1 MPLSPGFTDY
11 AEELIAGFGKVEIR
25 KMFGGAG
32 VYRNGVGFGILD
44 DDTFFIKADTALGA
58 ELKKQGSKPWSYS
71 VKKDGTVRDIAYWSL
86 PAAAADDGDEAS
98 ALAKRSFEIAKK
110 AAAEKARKPK
120 KAVKAVKAKKAPA
133 GKAAKKKAAPKRKK

>member
-1 MPLSPGFTDY
+1 MPLSPDFTDY

-98 ALAKRSFEIAKK
+98 ALAKRSFEIAKR
-110 AAAEKARKPK
+110 AAAEKAKKPK
-120 KAVKAVKAKKAPA
+120 KAVKAAAKKAPA
-133 GKAAKKKAAPKRKK
+133 RKVAKKAAPKRKK